1 MISIKSTIKIVLVI
15 LVLLNTFSVLAQQK
29 VFNGNPDKAF
39 KTARELAFNGH
50 RKQAQDSLRLILTKY
65 PNYHDIRAFLASTY
79 SWDGNYKKAQ
89 KEFDYVLQK
98 NPNRKSTWIA
108 AIKNQLWAEKPFSAL
123 DLANNALKYFP
134 DNSDILLLQA
144 RAEANSNNPEDAIKT
159 TEKVL
164 AKDPKNQ
171 KAIDYNNTLDHL
183 LSYNKIGIRTSID
196 FYSKIFH
203 PTKLYTFLYG
213 RQTKM
218 GSIYANININN
229 RFNKTGAQFS
239 VDMYPSFKKGL
250 YGYLNFGFANTSL
263 FPDFRYGAELYKS
276 LPNGFEASL
285 GLRGLKYTRWT
296 TIYTGSFTWYTG
308 NSYWSFRT
316 YITPGGA
323 GTSKSGTLTYR
334 KYRSDTDNYF
344 SVAVG
349 IGYSPDIDRFIFSNN
364 APRVIKLNSQKI
376 NFAYFFTTTHKQNAW
391 GAKFGMAHQEMSFR
405 PGSYY
410 YIYNLGFSWQF
421 KFR

>member
-1 MISIKSTIKIVLVI
+1 MKKSISIIKYTFLFLVF
-15 LVLLNTFSVLAQQK
+15 LNALNLNAQQK
-29 VFNGNPDKAF
+29 VFNGNPDTAF
-39 KTARELAFNGH
+39 KNARELAFNGH
-50 RKQAQDSLRLILTKY
+50 RKQAQDSLKFILTKY
-65 PNYHDIRAFLASTY
+65 PNYHDIRAFLAATY
-79 SWDGNYKKAQ
+79 SWDGNYKEAK
-89 KEFDYVLQK
+89 KEFKYVLDK
-98 NPNRKSTWIA
+98 SPNRKSTWIA
-108 AIKNQLWAEKPFSAL
+108 AINNQLWADKPFSAL
-123 DLANNALKYFP
+123 DLSKSALKIFNN
-134 DNSDILLLQA
+134 DTDILLLQA
-144 RAEANSNNPEDAIKT
+144 HAEANSNNPEDAIKT
-159 TEKVL
+159 TETILVKN
-164 AKDPKNQ
+164 PQNQ
-171 KAIDYNNTLDHL
+171 KAIDYNKTLDHQ
-183 LSYNKIGIRTSID
+183 LSYNKIGIRTSTD

-276 LPNGFEASL
+276 LPHSFEASL
-285 GLRGLKYTRWT
+285 GLRGLKYTSWT

-316 YITPGGA
+316 YITPGSP

-344 SVAVG
+344 SVALG

-364 APRVIKLNSQKI
+364 APRIIKLNSQKI
-376 NFAYFFTTTHKQNAW
+376 KFGYYFTTTHKQNAW
-391 GAKFGMAHQEMSFR
+391 GAKFGITHQELSFN

-410 YIYNLGFSWQF
+410 YIYNVGFSWQL